1 MTKLRRKPTKLTP
14 QVHKAILDGV
24 GKGMPIARMC
34 SLLRI
39 TRSSY
44 YEWLRRG
51 RDGEEPY
58 AALVEDLEHVEAELE
73 KRLIGVVMEAAIEG
87 KNWIPAMTILER
99 KWPENY
105 GRNRDVTVTHRSTNA
120 PALEAVNVIDVTEEL
135 DRRLG
140 NGSEEEKDAVES
152 E

>member
-1 MTKLRRKPTKLTP
+1 M
-14 QVHKAILDGV
+14 HEAILEGV

-39 TRSSY
+39 NRSTY

-51 RDGEEPY
+51 RIGENPY
-58 AALVEDLEHVEAELE
+58 AKLVEDLEYVEAELE
-73 KRLIGVVMEAAIEG
+73 KRLMGVVMDAALEG

-99 KWPENY
+99 KWPQNY
-105 GRNRDVTVTHRSTNA
+105 GRNRDVTITHKSTNV
-120 PALEAVNVIDVTEEL
+120 PALEEVNVIDVTEEL

-140 NGSEEEKDAVES
+140 NGSEKEESSIEGD
-152 E
+152 